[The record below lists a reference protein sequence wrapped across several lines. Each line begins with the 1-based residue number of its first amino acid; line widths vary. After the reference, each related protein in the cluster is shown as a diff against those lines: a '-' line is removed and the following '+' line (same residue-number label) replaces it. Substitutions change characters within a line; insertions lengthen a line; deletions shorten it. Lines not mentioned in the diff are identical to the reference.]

1 MYKYKKIFIVCTSII
16 YILLTI
22 IELIKYL
29 NVDSNL
35 YGVLYLL
42 LSLIIIFFLVT
53 VSYNYKR
60 SYSTTRISKLI
71 IIFVLGLFTSFLLNR
86 ILISSMTYFDSSSE
100 MISSIEVIKN
110 IIKPIIYLFVAAFT
124 YFEIKKIYLKK

>member
-29 NVDSNL
+29 KIDSNL
-35 YGVLYLL
+35 YGVLYLF

-53 VSYNYKR
+53 VAYNYKR
-60 SYSTTRISKLI
+60 YYSTSRISKLI
-71 IIFVLGLFTSFLLNR
+71 IIIVLGMFTSFLLNR
-86 ILISSMTYFDSSSE
+86 ILINSMSYFDSSSV
-100 MISSIEVIKN
+100 MINEIGIIKN
-110 IIKPIIYLFVAAFT
+110 IIKPIIYIFIAIFT
-124 YFEIKKIYLKK
+124 FIEIKK

>member
-1 MYKYKKIFIVCTSII
+1 MYKYKKTFIVCTSII

-124 YFEIKKIYLKK
+124 YLEIKKIYLKK